1 MALKNTFTKKN
12 NFGIDTVLQDCYCK
26 VTQVTGNKMMVSASV
41 EVMSAEKNATYF
53 AQTFAFTPNMDGG
66 NFIQQTYEHLKTLPE
81 FANAQDC

>member
-41 EVMSAEKNATYF
+41 DVMNADQGATYF
-53 AQTFAFTPNMDGG
+53 SQTFAFAPNMDSG

-81 FANAQDC
+81 FADATDC

>member
-12 NFGIDTVLQDCYCK
+12 NFGIDTVLSDCYCK

-41 EVMSAEKNATYF
+41 DVMNSDETATYF
-53 AQTFAFTPNMDGG
+53 SQTFAFAPNLDGG
-66 NFIQQTYEHLKTLPE
+66 NFIKQTYEHLKTISE